1 MKHNVK
7 RSNELQ
13 QLAIAALSQKLLSQ
27 KSLSQKSLSQKS
39 LSSLFSILILTG
51 MFSVGSVFV
60 ESGAI
65 ALTLNR
71 QPLENLAS
79 NSTPKGERDLATKPT
94 GSSQLPSSLA
104 NKLRQDLS
112 KRLSIPAGKLR
123 VLEASR
129 QSWPNGCLGLEKPGE
144 MCTFMIV
151 EGWRVV
157 LSDGSRRWVYRTDS
171 RGLNF
176 RLETAN
182 RPTPP
187 TSDGRIKP
195 TQMALNELPPALD
208 GRIIFR
214 AIASGGFTG
223 RTYETTLTRDGRV
236 IRVLVSP
243 NGITAKPE
251 TRRVSQQQVWQFQ
264 QLLQQHHLEQFH
276 RLSYPATPGSADFT
290 TITLLSH
297 SSTVRYADTIQDQL
311 PSSLRTIIQAW
322 NQIARLRVVD

>member
-7 RSNELQ
+7 RSNEPQ
-13 QLAIAALSQKLLSQ
+13 QLAIAALSQK
-27 KSLSQKSLSQKS
+27 SLSQKSLGS
-39 LSSLFSILILTG
+39 LCAILILTG
-51 MFSVGSVFV
+51 MVSAGSVFV
-60 ESGAI
+60 GSGAI
-65 ALTLNR
+65 ALTLSR
-71 QPLENLAS
+71 QSLENPAS
-79 NSTPKGERDLATKPT
+79 ASAVIKDERDLTAKPPS
-94 GSSQLPSSLA
+94 SSQLPPALA

-112 KRLSIPAGKLR
+112 KRLSISPGKLR

-157 LSDGSRRWVYRTDS
+157 LSDGNRRWVYRTDL

-182 RPTPP
+182 RPTPVP

-195 TQMALNELPPALD
+195 TRMALSELPPALD
-208 GRIIFR
+208 GRTIFR
-214 AIASGGFTG
+214 AIASGGFIG

-236 IRVLVSP
+236 IRVLISP
-243 NGITAKPE
+243 NGTTAKPE
-251 TRRVSQQQVWQFQ
+251 IRRVSQQQVWQFQ
-264 QLLQQHHLEQFH
+264 QLLQQHHLERFH

-290 TITLLSH
+290 TITLLSR

-311 PSSLRTIIQAW
+311 PPSLQAIIQAW
-322 NQIARLRVVD
+322 NQIARPS